1 MSKIPEVLTA
11 RFETLQKL
19 EEARDL
25 LRRLPPEGSEVE
37 QEFLQDKI
45 SRLKDDLAAGEAEA
59 MQLLEMI
66 HDDTIAWTAAALR
79 FRRGYTWDMI
89 GAYLGYAKEAMSMRV
104 YRAFQK
110 AEKDPNRR
118 RNGEKPPHSKA

>member
-1 MSKIPEVLTA
+1 MSKIPEPLAA

-25 LRRLPPEGSEVE
+25 LRRLPPDGSEIE
-37 QEFLQDKI
+37 REFLGGKI
-45 SRLKDDLAAGEAEA
+45 SALETELAAGEAEA
-59 MQLLEMI
+59 MRLLEMI

-79 FRRGYTWDMI
+79 FRRGYTWDMV

-110 AEKDPNRR
+110 AEKEPNRR
-118 RNGEKPPHSKA
+118 RTGEKPSRCKG